1 MGQEPLNEKQLQA
14 LLRLKRHEQPP
25 PGYFD
30 DLLHAVHRRQREDLL
45 RRPAWRLF
53 VERVAALLAA
63 RRPDWGYVGT
73 MAGILLIGIGTIQM
87 ILPTPR
93 KPAPSQ
99 VVAQAQPT
107 PRPIIVLDDGRVMP
121 EPSDKVRYPVKA
133 PRVGPPRFIIDPVP
147 ASYEPQQI
155 QF

>member
-1 MGQEPLNEKQLQA
+1 MAQEPLNEKQLQA

-30 DLLHAVHRRQREDLL
+30 DLLHVVRRRQREDML

-53 VERVAALLAA
+53 FERVAAFLAA

-93 KPAPSQ
+93 RADTGVRVAPATPAPTLVGGSDPR
-99 VVAQAQPT
+99 VV
-107 PRPIIVLDDGRVMP
+107 VDG
-121 EPSDKVRYPVKA
+121 KVRRPVKA
-133 PRVGPPRFIIDPVP
+133 RRLGPPRFIIDSVP